1 MDDEKKKVKNSI
13 RFWPKYERPRELF
26 LEKGP
31 DYVSDAGLIAI
42 LLRSGTK
49 GKDAVSLARDLIKH
63 FGGLRGLLNAKK
75 SELDKINGLGSAKIA
90 QLLAA
95 TEITKR
101 QLKEEIIGKNYVE
114 SDKDVLEYLSLSMR
128 DLKKEFFKVVYLD
141 KANTI
146 LEVATI
152 ARGTV
157 DQAPIYPR
165 EVIKSAI
172 NKNASAVIFVHNHP
186 SGCRKPSQFDIDI
199 TKKLISACEAVDITP
214 LDHIIITSQ
223 GHISL
228 KSKGLF
234 ETS

>member
-1 MDDEKKKVKNSI
+1 MITEKEKKMRSI
-13 RFWPKYERPRELF
+13 KFWPEYERPRELL

-42 LLRSGTK
+42 LLQSGTK

-101 QLKEEIIGKNYVE
+101 QLKEEIIGENYVE
-114 SDKDVLEYLSLSMR
+114 SEKDVLEYLSLSMR

-146 LEVATI
+146 LEVVTV

-157 DQAPIYPR
+157 DQASIYPR

-214 LDHIIITSQ
+214 LDHIIITSH

-228 KSKGLF
+228 KSEGLF
-234 ETS
+234 KTC

>member
-1 MDDEKKKVKNSI
+1 MIIEKRKKMNSI
-13 RFWPKYERPRELF
+13 KFWPKYERPRELL
-26 LEKGP
+26 LEKGSN
-31 DYVSDAGLIAI
+31 YVSDAGLIAI

-75 SELDKINGLGSAKIA
+75 SELEKINGLGSAKIA
-90 QLLAA
+90 QLLAV

-114 SDKDVLEYLSLSMR
+114 NDKDVLEYLSLSMR
-128 DLKKEFFKVVYLD
+128 DLKKEFFKVVYLEN
-141 KANTI
+141 ANTI

-157 DQAPIYPR
+157 DQASIYPR

-172 NKNASAVIFVHNHP
+172 NKNTSAVIFVHNHP
-186 SGCRKPSQFDIDI
+186 SGCRIPSQFDIDI

-214 LDHIIITSQ
+214 LDHIIITSH

-228 KSKGLF
+228 KNKGLF

>member
-1 MDDEKKKVKNSI
+1 MNDEKKKAKNSI

-26 LEKGP
+26 LEKCP

-49 GKDAVSLARDLIKH
+49 GK
-63 FGGLRGLLNAKK
+63 
-75 SELDKINGLGSAKIA
+75 
-90 QLLAA
+90 
-95 TEITKR
+95 
-101 QLKEEIIGKNYVE
+101 
-114 SDKDVLEYLSLSMR
+114 
-128 DLKKEFFKVVYLD
+128 KVVYLD

-157 DQAPIYPR
+157 DQASIYPR
-165 EVIKSAI
+165 ELIKSAI

-214 LDHIIITSQ
+214 LDHIIITSH